1 MFSHDDLFRQASRAK
16 DGDEWEEEDENKM
29 QIDDHTQSEVKVVKL
44 PLGGF
49 HVCRGREC
57 PHVSVC
63 ITSTEKEYVCDITG
77 QVVGVSIETNLDSSW
92 TGRSVGSCDVDSTNA
107 GCPTQPW
114 RAKRDAFTSSASAW
128 ERAKTINIEDV
139 EEDDTNFRM
148 PPPPTE
154 AKLLKRGA
162 PCVMEASS
170 SSVQN
175 ERKER
180 AVKRAVALQDHI
192 TMERLRKDASSVVS
206 KLVNTALEDEDDA
219 HNRRKSKDPQT
230 PAAVDS
236 ASLEDP
242 RLQNF
247 EFVFLVGLR
256 RYIARCQKE
265 RIAPCIDAIHNT
277 SIAASEFVK
286 ARQRAFKKKRE
297 GGLDKHA
304 ARAVVSNGQTIDN
317 CAALICTLWIAV
329 SATTPFQD
337 AQFGESFRPFAA
349 GVLYAL
355 RQGVTLENGE
365 GAEMEVIP
373 KIPLIA
379 DHLPT
384 LKSSNVSYAA
394 RQLQSASH
402 KGMCAIHR
410 SIASVSELSGNE
422 KSNVLQKFN
431 HAAVV
436 GLKLL
441 ECVAHQV
448 SVLKSSR

>member
-1 MFSHDDLFRQASRAK
+1 MFSHDDLFRHALRAK
-16 DGDEWEEEDENKM
+16 NGDEWEEEDENSM
-29 QIDDHTQSEVKVVKL
+29 QIDEQTQSETRVVKL
-44 PLGGF
+44 PTGGF

-63 ITSTEKEYVCDITG
+63 ITSTEKEFVCDITG
-77 QVVGVSIETNLDSSW
+77 EVVGVSIETNLDSSW

-114 RAKRDAFTSSASAW
+114 RAKRDAFLSSASAW

-162 PCVMEASS
+162 PCVIEASS

-180 AVKRAVALQDHI
+180 AVKRAVALQDHV

-206 KLVNTALEDEDDA
+206 KLVSTAFEDDDA
-219 HNRRKSKDPQT
+219 QTRRRKTPET
-230 PAAVDS
+230 PAAVES

-242 RLQNF
+242 RLQNY

-256 RYIARCQKE
+256 RYLARCQKE
-265 RIAPCIDAIHNT
+265 GIAPCIDAIHNT

-355 RQGVTLENGE
+355 RQGVVLENGE

-373 KIPLIA
+373 KIPLIS

-394 RQLQSASH
+394 RQLQSSSH

-422 KSNVLQKFN
+422 RSSVLQKFN

-441 ECVAHQV
+441 EGVAHQV
-448 SVLKSSR
+448 SLVKSST

>member
-1 MFSHDDLFRQASRAK
+1 MISHDDMFMHAFQSKYR
-16 DGDEWEEEDENKM
+16 DEWDENDENNM
-29 QIDDHTQSEVKVVKL
+29 EIDESEVKVVKL
-44 PLGGF
+44 PTGGF
-49 HVCRGREC
+49 HVCRGRNC
-57 PHVSVC
+57 AHVSVS
-63 ITSTEKEYVCDITG
+63 ITSTEKEFVCDITG
-77 QVVGVSIETNLDSSW
+77 LVVGVSVETNLDSSW
-92 TGRSVGSCDVDSTNA
+92 TGRSVGSCDIDSTNA

-114 RAKRDAFTSSASAW
+114 RAKRDAFASSVGAW
-128 ERAKTINIEDV
+128 AKAKTINIEDV
-139 EEDDTNFRM
+139 KCDDTSFKI
-148 PPPPTE
+148 PLPPTE

-162 PCVMEASS
+162 PCVVETTRNF
-170 SSVQN
+170 VQS

-180 AVKRAVALQDHI
+180 AVKRVVALQDHI

-206 KLVNTALEDEDDA
+206 KLVTTSLENEDDSQ
-219 HNRRKSKDPQT
+219 NRRKTKEPQT
-230 PAAVDS
+230 PAAVES

-247 EFVFLVGLR
+247 EFVFLIGIR
-256 RYIARCQKE
+256 RYLARCRKE
-265 RIAPCIDAIHNT
+265 CIPPCLDTVLNT
-277 SIAASEFVK
+277 SIAASEFAK
-286 ARQRAFKKKRE
+286 ARQKAFKKKRE

-329 SATTPFQD
+329 SATTPFKD
-337 AQFGESFRPFAA
+337 AQFGESFRPFAS

-365 GAEMEVIP
+365 GAEIEVIP

-384 LKSSNVSYAA
+384 LKSPNVSHTA

-402 KGMCAIHR
+402 KGICAIHR
-410 SIASVSELSGNE
+410 SIASVSELSDKE
-422 KSNVLQKFN
+422 KTNALQKFN

-448 SVLKSSR
+448 SIVNYSSS